1 VRVPDLPDAQAS
13 VDLGFLEPKLLRG
26 PHRKFPVR
34 LMEDRIVVVLCRR
47 ARALEEQLGARADV
61 LEIRRFTG
69 KSTAVTCVSL
79 SLAAPEVRGVRGIRN
94 GVCDLGRDPVDTD
107 QEGCPTRVVAV
118 LEGVP
123 RRSLARVR

>member
-1 VRVPDLPDAQAS
+1 
-13 VDLGFLEPKLLRG
+13 
-26 PHRKFPVR
+26 
-34 LMEDRIVVVLCRR
+34 RR
-47 ARALEEQLGARADV
+47 RPRALEEQLGARADV

-69 KSTAVTCVSL
+69 ESTAVTWVSL

-107 QEGCPTRVVAV
+107 QEGCPTRGGAV

-123 RRSLARVR
+123 RSSLARVRTDRETVLHHLGRGQAHSSMNRGGSGFLRGLGVCSDQE